1 MSHDWMLVETL
12 GSEPTVVAQ
21 GARTVN
27 LIPISSLLRRNP
39 HLMAIQTAISETVR
53 GGSGLSSITPKNDC
67 VIRTEVVAMSDG
79 RIHGVQVWIGAADQE
94 PPPRP
99 PAGPLVWDLTAG
111 TATDTTESLEIGGW
125 DPARQPTHDRA
136 FADDLPRR
144 DLKPHEAEVISMLI
158 KPEAGVTICSTWDVT
173 DYRGEQITIGF
184 VARSLAEADD
194 DGRER
199 LVCRAMNWRSVRE
212 GRTVQDDLLAQR
224 ILAGLARPGVHR
236 ALVDPEHWML
246 VKWLD
251 NPAPFFDWRAGMSGA
266 EGIHPDDKT
275 TAIEMAAGFG
285 TGAVSGVLRVIAR
298 DGGWTPVH
306 VTVHR
311 IELQEGVHAGLAELR
326 LPTSAE
332 LDEARL
338 DERQP
343 PVVDEKRSRTR
354 RNGKH

>member
-21 GARTVN
+21 GAHTKN

-79 RIHGVQVWIGAADQE
+79 RIHGVQMWIGAADDD

-99 PAGPLVWDLTAG
+99 EVGSLVWDLTNG
-111 TATDTTESLEIGGW
+111 TATDTVESLKIGGW
-125 DPARQPTHDRA
+125 DPASQPLQGRA

-144 DLKPHEAEVISMLI
+144 DLNPHEAEVVSMLI
-158 KPEAGVTICSTWDVT
+158 KPRPGVTICTTWDVT
-173 DYRGEQITIGF
+173 DHRGEQITIGF
-184 VARSLAEADD
+184 VARSLEETDD
-194 DGRER
+194 DDAPR
-199 LVCRAMNWRSVRE
+199 LVCRAMNWRSVHE
-212 GRTVQDDLLAQR
+212 GKGGSESSLADR
-224 ILAGLARPGVHR
+224 ILASLARPGVHR

-251 NPAPFFDWRAGMSGA
+251 DPAPFFDWRAGMSREQA
-266 EGIHPDDKT
+266 IHPHDRAT
-275 TAIEMAAGFG
+275 VAAMAAGFSEG
-285 TGAVSGVLRVIAR
+285 TVSGVLRVIAR
-298 DGGWTPVH
+298 DGTWTPVH

-311 IELQEGVHAGLAELR
+311 IELHDGVLAGLAELR
-326 LPTSAE
+326 LPTAAE
-332 LDEARL
+332 LAEARL
-338 DERQP
+338 EER
-343 PVVDEKRSRTR
+343 
-354 RNGKH
+354 

>member
-21 GARTVN
+21 GAHTKN

-53 GGSGLSSITPKNDC
+53 GKSGLSSITPKNDC

-79 RIHGVQVWIGAADQE
+79 RIHGVQMWIGAADEE

-99 PAGPLVWDLTAG
+99 EVGPLVWDLTNG
-111 TATDTTESLEIGGW
+111 TATDTVESLKIGGW
-125 DPARQPTHDRA
+125 DPASQPTQGRA

-144 DLKPHEAEVISMLI
+144 DLNPHEAEVISMLI
-158 KPEAGVTICSTWDVT
+158 KPRAGVTICTTWDVT
-173 DYRGEQITIGF
+173 DHRGEQITIGF
-184 VARSLAEADD
+184 VARSLEEIGEDD
-194 DGRER
+194 DAPR
-199 LVCRAMNWRSVRE
+199 LVCRAMTWRSVHE
-212 GRTVQDDLLAQR
+212 GKHNGHASLADR

-236 ALVDPEHWML
+236 ALVDPAHWLL

-251 NPAPFFDWRAGMSGA
+251 DPAPFFDWRAGLSAGEQA
-266 EGIHPDDKT
+266 IHPHDRPT
-275 TAIEMAAGFG
+275 VAEMAAGFARG
-285 TGAVSGVLRVIAR
+285 SVADVLRVIAP

-311 IELQEGVHAGLAELR
+311 IELPDGVIAGLAEMR
-326 LPTSAE
+326 IPTAE
-332 LDEARL
+332 ELAEARL
-338 DERQP
+338 EER
-343 PVVDEKRSRTR
+343 
-354 RNGKH
+354 

>member
-1 MSHDWMLVETL
+1 MSHDWLLVETL
-12 GSEPTVVAQ
+12 GHEPTVVAQ

-79 RIHGVQVWIGAADQE
+79 RIHGVQMWIGAADEE

-99 PAGPLVWDLTAG
+99 MVGSLVWDLSAG
-111 TATDTTESLEIGGW
+111 TATDTVESLEIGGW
-125 DPARQPTHDRA
+125 DPAKEPTHDRT

-144 DLKPHEAEVISMLI
+144 DLNPHEAEVISMLI

-184 VARSLAEADD
+184 VARSMAESDD
-194 DGRER
+194 DDTER

-212 GRTVQDDLLAQR
+212 GRTVQDDVLAQR
-224 ILAGLARPGVHR
+224 ILAGLAQPGVHR

-251 NPAPFFDWRAGMSGA
+251 DPVPFFDWRAGMSSEDA
-266 EGIHPDDKT
+266 IHPNDR
-275 TAIEMAAGFG
+275 AAALEMAAGFG
-285 TGAVSGVLRVIAR
+285 TGAVSAVLRVVAR

-311 IELQEGVHAGLAELR
+311 IELREGVNAGLAELR
-326 LPTSAE
+326 LPTPTE
-332 LDEARL
+332 IEEARL
-338 DERQP
+338 DEREP
-343 PVVDEKRSRTR
+343 LPEEKRSRSR
-354 RNGKH
+354 RNGKR